1 MVLDE
6 QDRQLPLVA
15 QPADEADELVDLLVV
30 EAAGGLVEKEQSRP
44 AGEGARELDP
54 LQRPIR
60 QAGGRALG
68 VLDDPDV
75 GERLERVTALLALPL
90 QARRGMRADEDILE
104 HGHPREEL
112 EVLEGAR
119 DPQPDHAARPDAP
132 QRSAVEDDVARVEPV
147 EAGDRVEGRRL
158 AGAVGA
164 DQADDR
170 PLRDLERDV
179 VQRDDPPEAQ
189 PSVVQFKQPH
199 SRWSRA

>member
-1 MVLDE
+1 M
-6 QDRQLPLVA
+6 
-15 QPADEADELVDLLVV
+15 V
-30 EAAGGLVEKEQSRP
+30 EAAGGLVEEEQPRP

-54 LQRPIR
+54 FQRSVR

-68 VLDDPDV
+68 VLGDAYV

-90 QARRGMRADEDILE
+90 EARRGMRADEDVLE

-112 EVLEGAR
+112 EILEGAG
-119 DPQPDHAARPDAP
+119 DPESDHTARPHAAQRP
-132 QRSAVEDDVARVEPV
+132 AVQDDVARVEPV

-164 DQADDR
+164 DQPDNR

-179 VQRDDPPEAQ
+179 VERDDPPEAQ

>member
-1 MVLDE
+1 M
-6 QDRQLPLVA
+6 
-15 QPADEADELVDLLVV
+15 V
-30 EAAGGLVEKEQSRP
+30 EAAGGLVEEEQPRP

-54 LQRPIR
+54 FQRSVR

-68 VLDDPDV
+68 VLGDADV

-90 QARRGMRADEDILE
+90 EARRGMRADEDVLE
-104 HGHPREEL
+104 HCHPREEL

-119 DPQPDHAARPDAP
+119 DPEPDHAARPDAL
-132 QRSAVEDDVARVEPV
+132 QRAAVEDDVAGVEPV
-147 EAGDRVEGRRL
+147 EARDRVEGRRL
-158 AGAVGA
+158 PGAVGA

-170 PLRDLERDV
+170 ALGDLEGDV
-179 VQRDDPPEAQ
+179 VERDDPPEAQ